1 MFAGFL
7 LSIMQL
13 EKIITYIVNQRKAYQ
28 LTQNKNNI
36 YYMYIYSEI
45 NNKTICYENQVY
57 NSISTLLLLL
67 VD

>member
-45 NNKTICYENQVY
+45 NNKMICYESQVY
-57 NSISTLLLLL
+57 NSIPTLLLLL